1 MSGPRRVLP
10 GLLLVL
16 LAGLALVALLI
27 FVFDA
32 WGLLSLIHI

>member
-1 MSGPRRVLP
+1 MSPPRRVLP

-16 LAGLALVALLI
+16 LAGLALVALLT

-32 WGLLSLIHI
+32 WGL

>member
-1 MSGPRRVLP
+1 MSPPRRVLP

-16 LAGLALVALLI
+16 LAGMALVALLT

-32 WGLLSLIHI
+32 WGL

>member
-16 LAGLALVALLI
+16 LAGLALVALLT

-32 WGLLSLIHI
+32 WGL